1 MPEGQATA
9 GAALPVSVEELRK
22 REYTG
27 DGVCH
32 EGLLPIDWKEET
44 RPRPEPYHAS
54 AELRGA
60 VNLALYLRRPLLLEG
75 EPGTGKTRLAR
86 AVAYE
91 LGYPLYEVHVGST
104 SRARDLLYTYDA
116 LARLYDIQEARPG
129 GKRTRDHD
137 RRSLARE
144 RYVSPGQLGK
154 AIESAERG
162 VPSVVLIDEIDKADI
177 DFPNDLLLVLDEMR
191 YTMPE
196 VSSTAGHDV
205 LASLQA
211 ADPRLKTLD
220 DCRERLPLVIITS
233 NREKELPGPFLRRC
247 LYYFIPFP
255 SRGDPQRNIPDE
267 MTPILRQHFKQADLD
282 HFRAAIDRFWELR
295 EDPRISWRKRP
306 GTSELIDWLKAL
318 THARSRRQPEAAQA
332 LAAPLYDLPYLGAL
346 VKTQADREG
355 VGNLRGAE

>member
-1 MPEGQATA
+1 MPEAEATA
-9 GAALPVSVEELRK
+9 GSVLPVPANQLRK
-22 REYTG
+22 RVYTG
-27 DGVCH
+27 DGKCRY
-32 EGLLPIDWKEET
+32 GMLPIDWTEPQ
-44 RPRPEPYHAS
+44 PRAEPYHAS
-54 AELRGA
+54 AELRSA

-116 LARLYDIQEARPG
+116 LGRLYDIQEAQHGAGDDAAERP
-129 GKRTRDHD
+129 D
-137 RRSLARE
+137 LARE

-154 AIESAERG
+154 AIRSAAQG

-205 LASLQA
+205 LPSLQA
-211 ADPRLKTLD
+211 ADPRIKTLD
-220 DCRERLPLVIITS
+220 DCREYLPLVIITS

-255 SRGDPQRNIPDE
+255 RRGDPQRNIPDE
-267 MTPILRQHFKQADLD
+267 MTPILRQHFRQADLD
-282 HFRAAIDRFWELR
+282 HFRAAIDRFWDLR
-295 EDPRISWRKRP
+295 EEPRISWRKKP

-318 THARSRRQPEAAQA
+318 CHARDRGWPEAAAA
-332 LAAPLYDLPYLGAL
+332 LTADLPDLPYLGAL
-346 VKTQADREG
+346 AKTQADREAL
-355 VGNLRGAE
+355 GNLKEAE